1 MGGEESGKSS
11 LLRAVV
17 GQGDLPSRAAAGPA
31 SGSGRGRQAAARAT
45 QSPQGIT
52 AVLQT
57 PSSDREGA
65 INLLVYTVNLVV
77 ISLSPKPKP
86 ECAPAGRRPRA
97 RHIAPEASRRSCR
110 LLRVTEKMCS
120 KY

>member
-17 GQGDLPSRAAAGPA
+17 GQGDLPSRAAAEPA
-31 SGSGRGRQAAARAT
+31 SGSGRSRQPAARAT
-45 QSPQGIT
+45 QTPQSIT

-65 INLLVYTVNLVV
+65 INLIIYTVNLV
-77 ISLSPKPKP
+77 IFESCNHSP
-86 ECAPAGRRPRA
+86 E
-97 RHIAPEASRRSCR
+97 
-110 LLRVTEKMCS
+110 T
-120 KY
+120 